1 MYRIGVK
8 HIITECPSS
17 VGGNSD
23 SRLLLYNFMP
33 SLARFPWGNP
43 QKHPSKNPY
52 QKHLALVPRP
62 HPNGCEFPFD
72 TYDNTCYHT
81 RMPQLN
87 LKPNHKAIR
96 DYYATLQQY
105 DRHDITHEGAV
116 SNPFAFLLDACAKQ
130 TDATLVP
137 QYPMRTPAGNR
148 IVLDGVI
155 LDAYRIPFAYWEA
168 KDMDDDLHRAVQ
180 EKRNAGYP
188 FDNILFQ
195 NPQRGILY
203 QNGEQVFDV
212 DITDPT
218 RLIAALRHLFAAPPA
233 ALENWHTA
241 VAEFKEMV
249 PALGRKATELIA
261 EQHAANP
268 QFVAA
273 FTDFYQQCRA
283 AINPNLSMAA
293 VEEMLIQH
301 LLTERIFRT
310 VFDNPDFTRRN
321 IIAREIENVI
331 EILIRNAFSRDEFL
345 KPLNPFYTAI
355 ENTSTLCKDF
365 SQKQHFLNTVYEQ
378 FFQGFSVEVADTHGI
393 VYTPQP
399 IVDFMVNSVE
409 QILKS
414 EFNRSLSDTGV
425 HIVDPFV
432 GTGNFIVRLMQDI
445 RGATLEEKYR
455 HELHCNEVMLLPY
468 YIASLNIEH
477 EFFQRTG
484 TYRPFDGIALADTF
498 ELFEGQQQHII
509 FTQENTERVERQKA
523 ADMFVVIGNPP
534 YNVGQVNEND
544 NNKNRKYKTVD
555 TFVKETYSQDSKATN
570 KNALSDPYV
579 KAILW
584 ASKRIGA
591 EGVVAFVTNNG
602 FLDSIAFDGM
612 RKHLAQDFTKIYH
625 IDLKGNAR
633 TSGERRRKEG
643 GNVFDDQ
650 IRVGIGITFFIK
662 KPEATSE
669 STEVWIY
676 SVDDYLKAREKQK
689 LLTDFGDYTNVP
701 MEKATIDPKHT
712 WLTEGLHAEFDT
724 FIPMG
729 TKEAKAAKSEV
740 EDVIFKTYSNGV
752 KTNRDT
758 WVYNFNRS
766 TLTENVQRTME
777 FYNTQVLKWLVTPEK
792 SIVNI
797 DNFVAY
803 DDSII
808 SWSRDLKA
816 KLKRGTIAEYAEHKV
831 RTSLYRPFTKSNLYF
846 DRTMND
852 VVYVFPSIF
861 PTTGTEVENRVICVS
876 GVGSN
881 KSFQSLMVNVIPDL
895 HLTGDSQCFPFY
907 TYDEDGTNRQEN
919 ITDWALAAFRTHYG
933 DDTITK
939 WDIFHYNYALL
950 HHPDYRE
957 KYQVN
962 LKRDLPHIPFAEDFW
977 GFANAGA
984 QVADLHVN
992 YESAPK
998 FDKLRHIETPGIPI
1012 DWRVEKMKLS
1022 KDKTL
1027 LKYNDYLTLDGI
1039 PVEVYKYRLG
1049 NRSALEWIVDQYR
1062 VKTDKRSGIV
1072 NDPNRTDQPRYIVD
1086 LIGRVITVSLKTV
1099 EIVKNLPPL

>member
-1 MYRIGVK
+1 
-8 HIITECPSS
+8 
-17 VGGNSD
+17 
-23 SRLLLYNFMP
+23 
-33 SLARFPWGNP
+33 
-43 QKHPSKNPY
+43 
-52 QKHLALVPRP
+52 
-62 HPNGCEFPFD
+62 
-72 TYDNTCYHT
+72 
-81 RMPQLN
+81 MPQLN
-87 LKPNHKAIR
+87 LKPNHKSIR

-116 SNPFAFLLDACAKQ
+116 SNPFAFLLDVCAKQ
-130 TDATLVP
+130 ADATLVP
-137 QYPMRTPAGNR
+137 QYAMRTIAGNR

-180 EKRNAGYP
+180 EKRDAGYP

-212 DITDPT
+212 DITEPT
-218 RLIAALRHLFAAPPA
+218 RLIVVLRHLFAAPPV

-249 PALGRKATELIA
+249 PALGRKAAELIT
-261 EQHAANP
+261 EQHETNP
-268 QFVAA
+268 QFIAA

-283 AINPNLSMAA
+283 AINPNLSTAA

-321 IIAREIENVI
+321 IIAHEIENVI

-355 ENTSTLCKDF
+355 ENAATLCKDF

-414 EFNRSLSDTGV
+414 EFNKSLSDTGV

-445 RGATLEEKYR
+445 RGATLAEKYR

-509 FTQENTERVERQKA
+509 FTQENTERVERQKT

-544 NNKNRKYKTVD
+544 NNKNRKYKAVD
-555 TFVKETYSQDSKATN
+555 RFVKETYSQDSAATN

-591 EGVVAFVTNNG
+591 EGIVAFVTNNG
-602 FLDSIAFDGM
+602 FLDGIAFDGM

-625 IDLKGNAR
+625 IDLEGNAR

-662 KPEATSE
+662 KPEATPE
-669 STEVWIY
+669 SAEVWIY

-701 MEKATIDPKHT
+701 MKKATIDPKYT
-712 WLTEGLHAEFDT
+712 WLTEGLHTEFDT

-729 TKEAKAAKSEV
+729 TKEAKAIKGTTA
-740 EDVIFKTYSNGV
+740 DVIFKTYSRGV
-752 KTNRDT
+752 LTCRDAWT
-758 WVYNFNRS
+758 YNFNANA
-766 TLTENVQRTME
+766 LTENVQRTME
-777 FYNTQVLKWLVTPEK
+777 FYNTQVLKWRVTAEK
-792 SIVNI
+792 SILNV
-797 DNFVAY
+797 DNFVTY
-803 DDSII
+803 DDAQI

-816 KLKRGTIAEYAEHKV
+816 KLKRGTIAEYADHKV

-846 DRTMND
+846 DRMMND

-861 PTTGTEVENRVICVS
+861 PILETETENRVICVS
-876 GVGSN
+876 GIGSN
-881 KSFQSLMVNVIPDL
+881 KTFQSLIVDVIPDVQFVSN
-895 HLTGDSQCFPFY
+895 GQCFPFY
-907 TYDEDGTNRQEN
+907 TYNENGTNRQEN
-919 ITDWALAAFRTHYG
+919 ITDWALAEFRTHYN
-933 DDTITK
+933 DDTISK
-939 WDIFHYNYALL
+939 WDIFHYNYGLL

-957 KYQVN
+957 KYQAN

-984 QVADLHVN
+984 QLADLHVT

-998 FDKLRHIETPGIPI
+998 YDGLQEMETPGMRV
-1012 DWRVEKMKLS
+1012 DWRVEKMRLS
-1022 KDKTL
+1022 TDKTR

-1039 PVEVYKYRLG
+1039 PAETYEYRLG
-1049 NRSALEWIVDQYR
+1049 NRSALEWVVDQYR
-1062 VKTDKRSGIV
+1062 VKTDKRSGIM
-1072 NDPNRTDQPRYIVD
+1072 NDANRTDQPRYIVD
-1086 LIGRVITVSLKTV
+1086 LIARLITVSLKTV